1 VVPLNRELEDELN
14 FDLDEAI
21 EKIKYDDQF
30 LTYMIANMAGIVEH
44 SDDAI
49 IGIDCEGT
57 ILSWNNGAG
66 KMYGYSSEEAIGK
79 LISIVIPQD
88 HQEDLKFILENVNN
102 SLVNKS
108 ETIRKAKDGKKIDVS
123 ITISPVK
130 DSKNNI
136 CGASI
141 IERDITKQKQ
151 VEESLRRSEEKYR
164 RLFDDDLTG
173 DFIATLNGKI
183 LDCNHSFAEIYG
195 LKSTEQAKTFNI
207 SDFNPDDWSY
217 LVKNLKT
224 KKKIPGHQTMHIR
237 PDGKEIHV
245 VTNVVGIFNELNQ
258 LVQIKGYIFDDTER
272 KEAEESLRRSEEKYR
287 RLFDDDLT
295 GDFIATLNGKILDC
309 NKSFAEIY
317 GFKSTEQA
325 KTFNISDF
333 NPDDWSY
340 LLKNLKIEQKIPRH
354 QTVHQ
359 RPDGKEIHIVANF
372 VGIFNELDQLVQIKG
387 YIFDETGRKELEEDL
402 ERNER
407 KYRRLFDEDF
417 KN

>member
-1 VVPLNRELEDELN
+1 VPLNRELEDELN

-183 LDCNHSFAEIYG
+183 LDCNKSFAEIYG
-195 LKSTEQAKTFNI
+195 FKSTEQAKTFNI

-258 LVQIKGYIFDDTER
+258 LVQIKGYIFD
-272 KEAEESLRRSEEKYR
+272 
-287 RLFDDDLT
+287 
-295 GDFIATLNGKILDC
+295 
-309 NKSFAEIY
+309 
-317 GFKSTEQA
+317 
-325 KTFNISDF
+325 
-333 NPDDWSY
+333 
-340 LLKNLKIEQKIPRH
+340 
-354 QTVHQ
+354 
-359 RPDGKEIHIVANF
+359 
-372 VGIFNELDQLVQIKG
+372 
-387 YIFDETGRKELEEDL
+387 ETGRKELEEDL

>member
-1 VVPLNRELEDELN
+1 
-14 FDLDEAI
+14 
-21 EKIKYDDQF
+21 
-30 LTYMIANMAGIVEH
+30 
-44 SDDAI
+44 
-49 IGIDCEGT
+49 
-57 ILSWNNGAG
+57 
-66 KMYGYSSEEAIGK
+66 MY
-79 LISIVIPQD
+79 P
-88 HQEDLKFILENVNN
+88 
-102 SLVNKS
+102 
-108 ETIRKAKDGKKIDVS
+108 

-183 LDCNHSFAEIYG
+183 LDCNNSFAEIYG
-195 LKSTEQAKTFNI
+195 FESTENAKKFNI
-207 SDFNPDDWSY
+207 SNFNPEDWAI
-217 LVKNLKT
+217 LVKDIKT
-224 KKKIPGHQTMHIR
+224 KKKIPGHQTIHQR

-245 VTNVVGIFNELNQ
+245 VTNVVGILNDKNQ
-258 LVQIKGYIFDDTER
+258 LVQIKGYIFDDTVR

-309 NKSFAEIY
+309 NNSFAEIY
-317 GFKSTEQA
+317 GFKSTKEA
-325 KTFNISDF
+325 KTFNIFKF
-333 NPDDWSY
+333 NPEDWAM
-340 LLKNLKIEQKIPRH
+340 LVKNLKIEQKIPRH
-354 QTVHQ
+354 QTIHL

-407 KYRRLFDEDF
+407 KYRRLFDEDL

>member
-1 VVPLNRELEDELN
+1 LNREIDDELN

-30 LTYMIANMAGIVEH
+30 FTYMIANMAGIVEH
-44 SDDAI
+44 SEDAI

-57 ILSWNNGAG
+57 ILSWNNGAR

-79 LISIVIPQD
+79 MISIVIPQD
-88 HQEDLKFILENVNN
+88 QQEDLKFILENVNK

-151 VEESLRRSEEKYR
+151 VEESLRKSEEKYR

-183 LDCNHSFAEIYG
+183 LDCNNSFAEIYG
-195 LKSTEQAKTFNI
+195 FESTENAKKFNI
-207 SDFNPDDWSY
+207 SDFNPEDWAI
-217 LVKNLKT
+217 LVKDIKT
-224 KKKIPGHQTMHIR
+224 KKKIPGHQTMHQR

-245 VTNVVGIFNELNQ
+245 VTNVVGILNDKNQ
-258 LVQIKGYIFDDTER
+258 LVQIKGYIFDDTVR

-309 NKSFAEIY
+309 NNSFAEIY
-317 GFKSTEQA
+317 GFKSTKEA
-325 KTFNISDF
+325 KKFNISDF
-333 NPDDWSY
+333 NPEDWAM
-340 LLKNLKIEQKIPRH
+340 LVKNLKIEQKIPRH
-354 QTVHQ
+354 QTMHLG
-359 RPDGKEIHIVANF
+359 PDGKEIHIVANF

-407 KYRRLFDEDF
+407 KYRRLFDEDL